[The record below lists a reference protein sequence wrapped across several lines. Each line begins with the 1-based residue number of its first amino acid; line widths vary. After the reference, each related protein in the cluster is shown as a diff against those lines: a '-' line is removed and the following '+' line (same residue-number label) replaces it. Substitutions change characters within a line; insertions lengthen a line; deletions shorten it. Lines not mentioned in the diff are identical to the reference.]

1 MSTYEYWI
9 GQGVDFVGVWN
20 NYESGLDY
28 IDKYRTMRVHLIRF
42 TFEQPPSN
50 WPLFNHEAI
59 YKTIK
64 GYFHELKRLCFT
76 EDEYAVAGPLFLYEI
91 DRGSGIWSF
100 LGEFRPLYL
109 LAVTLVQEKIVGQ
122 RLENLE
128 KMLEINNKYFGG
140 AANINDFQQFMNAT
154 TPPDVQLGI
163 RKLFDQ
169 RLQKIE
175 ISQESFTDS
184 VPRQLTMV
192 DIKSP
197 LPASQSSEV
206 NIYVTHGD
214 VNIGGDVTGRDKYEK
229 G

>member
-9 GQGVDFVGVWN
+9 GQGVDFAGVWN
-20 NYESGLDY
+20 DYESGLDY

-42 TFEQPPSN
+42 TFEQPPSI

-76 EDEYAVAGPLFLYEI
+76 EHEYAVAGPLFLYEV

-100 LGEFRPLYL
+100 LGELRPLYL
-109 LAVTLVQEKIVGQ
+109 LAMTLVQEKIVGQ

-140 AANINDFQQFMNAT
+140 TANISDFEQFINAT
-154 TPPDVQLGI
+154 PSPDVQLGVS
-163 RKLFDQ
+163 KLFDQ
-169 RLQKIE
+169 GLEKIE
-175 ISQESFTDS
+175 ISEESFRYR
-184 VPRQLTMV
+184 VPRQLRMV
-192 DIKSP
+192 NIKSL
-197 LPASQSSEV
+197 LPPSQSSEV
-206 NIYVTHGD
+206 NIYVMHGN
-214 VNIGGDVTGRDKYEK
+214 VNISGDVTGRDKYEK
-229 G
+229 E